1 MRIVER
7 MDESQPELVLQP
19 PCVGISL
26 VVRLALEHDLAADA
40 FGLHDLNRRG
50 GPGHDDG
57 DRNPEPGAVIA
68 EPLRVIAGRGRDHP
82 AVPPLAAEQQ
92 QRVERAPLLVGGG
105 ELVVLELQPDLGAAD
120 LGQRAAVEGGG
131 ADHRAGDPL
140 GRGTDIGDGQRGAGG
155 IGPERGLGHFAAG
168 ARATRRRCKTASPAA
183 PPGRS
188 RLVRS
193 AKAGKQLRMSEAV
206 NVSFLGLG
214 VMGGPMARHLAKAG
228 HRLTVYNRSPRRL
241 EQWQEANPG
250 LAART
255 AATPAEAAE
264 GADAVLTCV
273 GNDDD
278 LADVVLGPHGV
289 FSTLRQGGVFI
300 DHTTVSARIARQI
313 AVEARDKLILSVDAP
328 VTGSQAG
335 AENGTLSIM
344 CGGSAKAVEAAR
356 PVMSAYAKR
365 VTHVGKSG
373 AGQST
378 KMVNQICIAAIVAGL
393 SEAVRFAQGARLD
406 MAKVYEA
413 ISGGAA
419 QSWQM
424 DNRWA
429 TMDEGRFDFGF
440 AIDWMRKDL
449 GLAIDEA
456 RSIGVAVPVAALVDQ
471 FFSEVQALGG
481 GREDTSALVRRLPRK
496 GAG

>member
-1 MRIVER
+1 
-7 MDESQPELVLQP
+7 
-19 PCVGISL
+19 
-26 VVRLALEHDLAADA
+26 
-40 FGLHDLNRRG
+40 
-50 GPGHDDG
+50 
-57 DRNPEPGAVIA
+57 
-68 EPLRVIAGRGRDHP
+68 
-82 AVPPLAAEQQ
+82 
-92 QRVERAPLLVGGG
+92 
-105 ELVVLELQPDLGAAD
+105 
-120 LGQRAAVEGGG
+120 
-131 ADHRAGDPL
+131 
-140 GRGTDIGDGQRGAGG
+140 
-155 IGPERGLGHFAAG
+155 
-168 ARATRRRCKTASPAA
+168 
-183 PPGRS
+183 
-188 RLVRS
+188 
-193 AKAGKQLRMSEAV
+193 MSEAV